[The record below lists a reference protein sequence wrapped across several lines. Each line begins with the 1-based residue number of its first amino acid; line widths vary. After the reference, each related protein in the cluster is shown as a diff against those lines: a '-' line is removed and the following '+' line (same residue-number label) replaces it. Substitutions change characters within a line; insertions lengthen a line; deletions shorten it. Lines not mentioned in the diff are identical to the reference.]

1 MKLTDLMEQYPITAM
16 PSDIEATL
24 PPVAELPDLDNS
36 NNYQQYRFQTYMAA
50 ARAVENGDVPFKPV
64 VPWEQ
69 YLTVV
74 GYTPQEL
81 ETVRLAA
88 KQSGMRVRML
98 NTSRSH
104 EPEWVNTKSPVANL
118 PPLPRD

>member
-1 MKLTDLMEQYPITAM
+1 MKLLDLMEQYPVTAFE
-16 PSDIEATL
+16 PDLEHTL
-24 PPVAELPDLDNS
+24 PPVLELPELDNS
-36 NNYQQYRFQTYMAA
+36 NNYQQYRFQTYMAS

-74 GYTPQEL
+74 GYTDADI

-98 NTSRSH
+98 NTSSSR
-104 EPEWVNTKSPVANL
+104 EPTWVNKTSPVAKL
-118 PPLPRD
+118 PLLPRD